1 MTLQNE
7 CFYSIFFPNIS
18 MVHEVQKKYL
28 KMYKCKDKNKDTLF
42 VKYVKNVSSITHI
55 LAALSIVPQK
65 AGQAYQCWPLN

>member
-1 MTLQNE
+1 
-7 CFYSIFFPNIS
+7 
-18 MVHEVQKKYL
+18 
-28 KMYKCKDKNKDTLF
+28 MYKCKDKNKDTLF